1 MDERAGNLIEAGGE
15 RQLPA
20 LIPPPDERRTVGHR
34 RSRRALGASE
44 ATLRLDAALELHA
57 FEIVKASLAAHHEV
71 LDDADLMLDLAEGQ
85 TSLLEALDCML
96 EADLND
102 EGLLEGLKRIK
113 ETVIGRIHRLEER
126 RKSRRVILEQALLAL
141 ERRSLER
148 PVATMSLADRAPSVE
163 VEDESAIPAKFFDL
177 KPVLD
182 KRLVKAALEAGED
195 VPGARLAA
203 GLLTLTLRRR

>member
-1 MDERAGNLIEAGGE
+1 MDKAEEGAGQHTNGAALVAA
-15 RQLPA
+15 RQPA
-20 LIPPPDERRTVGHR
+20 LPLRRTNT
-34 RSRRALGASE
+34 RRALGASE
-44 ATLRLDAALELHA
+44 ATLRFDAALELHA
-57 FEIVKASLAAHHEV
+57 FEIVKASLSAHHEM

-85 TSLLEALDCML
+85 TSLLEALDRML

-148 PVATMSLADRAPSVE
+148 PVATMSLADRTPSVE
-163 VEDESAIPAKFFDL
+163 VEDESAIPAKYFDL

-182 KRLVKAALEAGED
+182 KRAVKAALEAGED
-195 VPGARLAA
+195 VPGVRLAS